1 MKEKTWFAVMS
12 DVNDDDWGTG
22 SFDLETAKEMARD
35 MGKDAYIAVIA
46 DGRNHVCI
54 GTITELED

>member
-22 SFDLETAKEMARD
+22 SFDLETAKEMARG

-46 DGRNHVCI
+46 DGRNPVCI
-54 GTITELED
+54 GTITDLED